1 MGYSILRTAVVL
13 ALFWGVGESLH
24 LPSYLSLIFG
34 VLAAAGLQFL
44 IWYTG
49 KTRVYTANALRDKPF
64 GELVPVAVVETIES
78 APALAGD
85 ESYGLKVAGTKAFAK
100 GFEKVLHYAE
110 VADGSLVEVQSAL
123 IAEPAN
129 KNSTHAV
136 AVSVGAVILGY
147 VPDFESESLF
157 VFLMNNRGVARV
169 NTNIYL
175 DVAGGNNRVEIDLV
189 RPYEIVKGA

>member
-13 ALFWGVGESLH
+13 ALFWGAGEYLQLPLFISLG
-24 LPSYLSLIFG
+24 LG
-34 VLAAAGLQFL
+34 VLVAAGLQFL
-44 IWYTG
+44 IWYNS

-64 GELVPVAVVETIES
+64 GELVPVAVVETIEGS
-78 APALAGD
+78 PALAGD
-85 ESYGLKVAGTKAFAK
+85 DSYGQKVSGTKAFAR

-129 KNSTHAV
+129 PNSNHAV
-136 AVSVGAVILGY
+136 VVSVGAVILGY
-147 VPDFESESLF
+147 IPDFESESLF
-157 VFLMNNRGVARV
+157 TFLMNHRGVARV

-175 DVAGGNNRVEIDLV
+175 DVANNNSRVEIDLV